1 MQVVRIKI
9 LIKETPQCSREVDSI
24 IYCTSGGTM
33 YIYYASGGIMC
44 NIPNQELIEFSL
56 FHQKAV
62 TQTGLWCCP
71 TPEGTILRTEQAL
84 QWSM

>member
-1 MQVVRIKI
+1 
-9 LIKETPQCSREVDSI
+9 
-24 IYCTSGGTM
+24 M
-33 YIYYASGGIMC
+33 YIYYASGGVTYIYYASGGIVY
-44 NIPNQELIEFSL
+44 NIPNQELMEFSL

-84 QWSM
+84 QQSM